1 MLFYR
6 STLSG
11 QSVPYPVSSVG
22 GVLIFFAQAVSPYM
36 WMNRGSL

>member
-11 QSVPYPVSSVG
+11 QSVRSVD
-22 GVLIFFAQAVSPYM
+22 GVLIFFAQAVSPYR